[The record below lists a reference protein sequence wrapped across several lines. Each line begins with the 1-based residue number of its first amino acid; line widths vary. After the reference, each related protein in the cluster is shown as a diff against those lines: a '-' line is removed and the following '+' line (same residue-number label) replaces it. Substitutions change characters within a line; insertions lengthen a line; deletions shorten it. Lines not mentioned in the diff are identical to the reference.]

1 MNKTMT
7 FHMTLRDAKPKVWR
21 KVKVFENMSVA
32 DFAYIVLT
40 VFEMKASHLLKV
52 TVPVGQMQVERYKE
66 LVGDAYDEKAFLK
79 EHPDLPSIRYR
90 YELLDIIDDVPRRE
104 NDIVFNIRESNLT
117 HAVSK
122 VGEKM
127 DLWYDFGDDWYVDIE
142 LTELSEEEDDI
153 LLPKVIDGAGFGMLE
168 DCGGIWMLND
178 IVKAYK
184 TKKSRLYKDM
194 SEWLGMDDFDFSSFD
209 VSEMNERLQVVPAI
223 FKRSY
228 EERKVPTDAEIR
240 YIDRE

>member
-1 MNKTMT
+1 MT

-21 KVKVFENMSVA
+21 KVQVFENMSVA

-66 LVGDAYDEKAFLK
+66 LVGDAFDEKAFLK

-104 NDIVFNIRESNLT
+104 NDIVFNIRELNLT

-127 DLWYDFGDDWYVDIE
+127 ELWYDFGDDWYVDIE

-168 DCGGIWMLND
+168 DCGGVWMLND

-194 SEWLGMDDFDFSSFD
+194 SEWLGKDDFDFSSFD
-209 VSEMNERLQVVPAI
+209 VSEMNERLQVVPGI

>member
-21 KVKVFENMSVA
+21 KVQVFENMSVA

-66 LVGDAYDEKAFLK
+66 LVGDAFDEKAFLK

-104 NDIVFNIRESNLT
+104 NDIVFNIRELNLT

-127 DLWYDFGDDWYVDIE
+127 ELWYDFGDDWYVDIE

-168 DCGGIWMLND
+168 DCGGVWMLND

-194 SEWLGMDDFDFSSFD
+194 SEWLGKDDFDFSSFD
-209 VSEMNERLQVVPAI
+209 VSEMNERLQVVPKI

-228 EERKVPTDAEIR
+228 EERKVPTDAEIC
-240 YIDRE
+240 YIYRE